1 MEVIAKREVEG
12 LAKEEAQEEV
22 EDHEA
27 PEIRKSKRLARGKA
41 KVIYPRIPK
50 KDLLKLDEVPRK
62 KRKLLDT
69 SSAAAATAK
78 LPQLPTLLE
87 VQPAPPSEL
96 VEVVAPIAMEA
107 DVSGTQ
113 SPTLMIQG
121 VLGELAPGEEVIEAP
136 RTTEEEEEEEDS
148 ISTPG
153 KEDAEDGKA
162 VGTVQIVDV
171 PAGQLR
177 LPPTIVQPGRLENIP
192 QGQACILI
200 EESVPEAR
208 EVSRHSSWVKR
219 LGLSLLRRRPAEA
232 QRAVDLRL

>member
-12 LAKEEAQEEV
+12 LAEEEAQEEV

-41 KVIYPRIPK
+41 KVIHPRIPK

-69 SSAAAATAK
+69 SSAAAATVRTCSVFFFFLCHCAFFSLLFLFLCGERSLLIPLSFSLSLIQAE
-78 LPQLPTLLE
+78 LPQLPALLE

-96 VEVVAPIAMEA
+96 VELVAPIAMEA

-136 RTTEEEEEEEDS
+136 RTTEEEEDS
-148 ISTPG
+148 T
-153 KEDAEDGKA
+153 
-162 VGTVQIVDV
+162 
-171 PAGQLR
+171 
-177 LPPTIVQPGRLENIP
+177 
-192 QGQACILI
+192 
-200 EESVPEAR
+200 
-208 EVSRHSSWVKR
+208 
-219 LGLSLLRRRPAEA
+219 
-232 QRAVDLRL
+232 

>member
-12 LAKEEAQEEV
+12 LAEEEAQEEV

-69 SSAAAATAK
+69 SSAAAATAE
-78 LPQLPTLLE
+78 LPQLLALLE

-96 VEVVAPIAMEA
+96 VEVVAPIVMEA

-113 SPTLMIQG
+113 SPNFMIQG
-121 VLGELAPGEEVIEAP
+121 VLGELAPGEEVIEAS
-136 RTTEEEEEEEDS
+136 RTTEEEEDS
-148 ISTPG
+148 TSTPG

-177 LPPTIVQPGRLENIP
+177 LPPAIVQPGRLENIP

>member
-12 LAKEEAQEEV
+12 LAEEEAQEEV
-22 EDHEA
+22 EDEA

-69 SSAAAATAK
+69 SSAAAATAE
-78 LPQLPTLLE
+78 LPQLPALLE

-121 VLGELAPGEEVIEAP
+121 VLGELAPWEEVIEAP
-136 RTTEEEEEEEDS
+136 RTTEEEEDS
-148 ISTPG
+148 ISTLG

-177 LPPTIVQPGRLENIP
+177 LPPAIVQPGRLENIP

>member
-1 MEVIAKREVEG
+1 M
-12 LAKEEAQEEV
+12 L
-22 EDHEA
+22 
-27 PEIRKSKRLARGKA
+27 
-41 KVIYPRIPK
+41 IP
-50 KDLLKLDEVPRK
+50 LSFSLSLIQAE
-62 KRKLLDT
+62 
-69 SSAAAATAK
+69 

-121 VLGELAPGEEVIEAP
+121 VLGELAPGEEVIETP
-136 RTTEEEEEEEDS
+136 RTTQEEEEEDS